1 MLNRGQDPF
10 DETGCFVKMSE
21 DTLDFKALMAKFQ
34 EDQLLLKQP
43 KSRPALPDKP
53 KRVPPPTSPSH
64 FLPAGARPSLLTSI
78 NQTLDGK
85 TVNAPKVIFKEDK
98 KQSKTPLISK
108 GKDQTEVK
116 LKKAKDKTMKGSK
129 EKLEEI
135 SEDLKPKKV
144 KKLPQLPGASKGKTA
159 ELVPAAPP
167 PTGTVSKKRGIL
179 DFMKSTK
186 RNSAEVPEDQI
197 LDSPTLGITGPA
209 PLIPVHVDYGVVAP
223 DISAPRALLPNI
235 PILPD
240 SAPVMEITPPSTIPA
255 SPELTP
261 PPTFVPDIPDLQVPT
276 LEIETPLEM
285 ETPAV
290 HISRPA
296 SQNEVIPNPPSDS
309 PTPPPSLAIS
319 IPSPVAPTPPPSLP
333 EPEIAAEACVEAVN
347 ISAVETPPPPPPGT
361 DPPSIPSSPKAEQP
375 ISTLSALSALSRAE
389 DMSPARKMS
398 PVDQRIFNAL
408 EKARKKIGQPTNP
421 TTSYSITPPSE
432 ERPPSPTISL
442 PDIPTIDYEGKLN
455 GLDHR
460 QASPALEGITEEGS
474 EPVPELLVVPPP
486 PPKRLLPDPES
497 LGVAPEKPHRPPSVN
512 LRQFIPPPP
521 LEEIPAPPEFSE
533 ADPTDIPEFD
543 DVTSDAYPPELQV
556 PEWGD
561 GEHTGPATPDQQN
574 LPEFYSNGATPPE
587 AEVHAS
593 PTFVDDHPDNRLS
606 GFSFPVLQEA
616 PGIPAEARNDV
627 YESTENVYEDI
638 TTSLGKNKAKSDGG
652 KKRKGTPK
660 NPYAEA
666 QQEINVEKIKTGR
679 FGRSEKKITGQEDA
693 IYEATVTVATKGR
706 KNDLAANSGDIIS
719 IISTANCPKGK
730 WLARDSSNNYGYVA
744 VDHVELDIKEMLE
757 LGKKAAISHR
767 GNNNNIVVSEEEV
780 TSSRS
785 RASNHYPLSAE
796 SFTDDS
802 EEWTGDEEEPTSPP
816 PDTADPLTPMGHN
829 RTLSMPD
836 MGNRDLS
843 INHQHSQSDISAEGT
858 HDKARHEALQKLA
871 TFFHAPKPAE
881 PAPSSIES
889 ETRPVLVEEEED
901 SLPEVTTLDFD
912 HPDMIILPPP
922 DMYADLTVE

>member
-1 MLNRGQDPF
+1 
-10 DETGCFVKMSE
+10 
-21 DTLDFKALMAKFQ
+21 MAKFQ

-53 KRVPPPTSPSH
+53 KSVPPPTSPSH

-78 NQTLDGK
+78 NQTPDGK
-85 TVNAPKVIFKEDK
+85 TVNSPKVIFKEEK

-108 GKDQTEVK
+108 GKDKSEGK

-129 EKLEEI
+129 EKLGEI

-144 KKLPQLPGASKGKTA
+144 KKLPLLPGASKGKTA

-167 PTGTVSKKRGIL
+167 PTGTVPKKRGIL

-209 PLIPVHVDYGVVAP
+209 PLIPVHFDCGVVAP
-223 DISAPRALLPNI
+223 EISAQRALLPNI
-235 PILPD
+235 PILPE
-240 SAPVMEITPPSTIPA
+240 SAAVMEITPPSTIPA

-276 LEIETPLEM
+276 LETETPLEM

-296 SQNEVIPNPPSDS
+296 SQNGVIPNPPSDS

-347 ISAVETPPPPPPGT
+347 ISAVETPPPPPGT
-361 DPPSIPSSPKAEQP
+361 DPPSIPSSPKAERP
-375 ISTLSALSALSRAE
+375 ISALSALSRAE

-442 PDIPTIDYEGKLN
+442 PDLPPIDYEGKLN

-460 QASPALEGITEEGS
+460 QASPALEGITEEES
-474 EPVPELLVVPPP
+474 DPVPELLVVPPP

-497 LGVAPEKPHRPPSVN
+497 LGVAPEKPQRPPSVN
-512 LRQFIPPPP
+512 LSEFIPPPP

-556 PEWGD
+556 PEWGN
-561 GEHTGPATPDQQN
+561 GITPIQRLQINRTCQSFTVTGRLHLKLRCMHLQRLETIIQIIDYQDFPSQSFRKLQGFLLKLATMC
-574 LPEFYSNGATPPE
+574 
-587 AEVHAS
+587 
-593 PTFVDDHPDNRLS
+593 
-606 GFSFPVLQEA
+606 
-616 PGIPAEARNDV
+616 
-627 YESTENVYEDI
+627 
-638 TTSLGKNKAKSDGG
+638 KNKAKSDGG
-652 KKRKGTPK
+652 KKRKGPPK

-679 FGRSEKKITGQEDA
+679 FGRSEKKAAITGQEDA
-693 IYEATVTVATKGR
+693 IYEAKVTEATKGR

-719 IISTANCPKGK
+719 IISTTNCPKGK

-757 LGKKAAISHR
+757 LGKKAANSRR

-780 TSSRS
+780 TSSGS

-802 EEWTGDEEEPTSPP
+802 EEWTGDEEEPISPP

-843 INHQHSQSDISAEGT
+843 INHQHSQSDISAEGP
-858 HDKARHEALQKLA
+858 HDNARHEALQKLA

-881 PAPSSIES
+881 PAP
-889 ETRPVLVEEEED
+889 R
-901 SLPEVTTLDFD
+901 PEVTTLDFD
-912 HPDMIILPPP
+912 HSDMIILPPP

>member
-1 MLNRGQDPF
+1 MDQ
-10 DETGCFVKMSE
+10 EV
-21 DTLDFKALMAKFQ
+21 TLDFKALMAKFQ
-34 EDQLLLKQP
+34 EEELLLKQP

-53 KRVPPPTSPSH
+53 KSVPPPTSPSH

-78 NQTLDGK
+78 NQTLGGK

-108 GKDQTEVK
+108 GKDKIEVK

-144 KKLPQLPGASKGKTA
+144 KKLPQLPGASKEKTA

-167 PTGTVSKKRGIL
+167 PTGIVSKKRGIL

-240 SAPVMEITPPSTIPA
+240 SAAVMEITPPSTIPA

-296 SQNEVIPNPPSDS
+296 SQNEVITNPPTDS

-347 ISAVETPPPPPPGT
+347 ISAVETPPPPPPPRT
-361 DPPSIPSSPKAEQP
+361 DPPSIPSSPKAERP
-375 ISTLSALSALSRAE
+375 ISALSALSRAE

-421 TTSYSITPPSE
+421 TESYSFTPPSE

-442 PDIPTIDYEGKLN
+442 PDIPPIDYEGKLN
-455 GLDHR
+455 SLDHR
-460 QASPALEGITEEGS
+460 QASPALEGITDEGS
-474 EPVPELLVVPPP
+474 DPVPELLVVPPP
-486 PPKRLLPDPES
+486 PPKRLRPDPES

-512 LRQFIPPPP
+512 LWEFIPPPP
-521 LEEIPAPPEFSE
+521 LEEIPALPEFSE

-556 PEWGD
+556 PEWGGWGLHRSRD
-561 GEHTGPATPDQQN
+561 
-574 LPEFYSNGATPPE
+574 S
-587 AEVHAS
+587 
-593 PTFVDDHPDNRLS
+593 R
-606 GFSFPVLQEA
+606 
-616 PGIPAEARNDV
+616 
-627 YESTENVYEDI
+627 STE
-638 TTSLGKNKAKSDGG
+638 
-652 KKRKGTPK
+652 
-660 NPYAEA
+660 
-666 QQEINVEKIKTGR
+666 
-679 FGRSEKKITGQEDA
+679 
-693 IYEATVTVATKGR
+693 
-706 KNDLAANSGDIIS
+706 
-719 IISTANCPKGK
+719 
-730 WLARDSSNNYGYVA
+730 
-744 VDHVELDIKEMLE
+744 
-757 LGKKAAISHR
+757 
-767 GNNNNIVVSEEEV
+767 
-780 TSSRS
+780 
-785 RASNHYPLSAE
+785 
-796 SFTDDS
+796 
-802 EEWTGDEEEPTSPP
+802 
-816 PDTADPLTPMGHN
+816 
-829 RTLSMPD
+829 
-836 MGNRDLS
+836 
-843 INHQHSQSDISAEGT
+843 
-858 HDKARHEALQKLA
+858 
-871 TFFHAPKPAE
+871 PAG
-881 PAPSSIES
+881 
-889 ETRPVLVEEEED
+889 V
-901 SLPEVTTLDFD
+901 
-912 HPDMIILPPP
+912 
-922 DMYADLTVE
+922 

>member
-1 MLNRGQDPF
+1 R
-10 DETGCFVKMSE
+10 TRW
-21 DTLDFKALMAKFQ
+21 DFKALMAKFQ
-34 EDQLLLKQP
+34 EEELLLKQP

-53 KRVPPPTSPSH
+53 KSVPPPTSPSH

-108 GKDQTEVK
+108 GKDKIEVK

-144 KKLPQLPGASKGKTA
+144 KKLPQLPGASKEKTA

-167 PTGTVSKKRGIL
+167 L
-179 DFMKSTK
+179 
-186 RNSAEVPEDQI
+186 Q
-197 LDSPTLGITGPA
+197 A
-209 PLIPVHVDYGVVAP
+209 P
-223 DISAPRALLPNI
+223 ALLPNI

-240 SAPVMEITPPSTIPA
+240 SAAVMEITPPSTIPA

-296 SQNEVIPNPPSDS
+296 SQNENEVIPNPPTDS

-319 IPSPVAPTPPPSLP
+319 IPSPVAPTPPPTLP
-333 EPEIAAEACVEAVN
+333 EPEIAAEASER
-347 ISAVETPPPPPPGT
+347 
-361 DPPSIPSSPKAEQP
+361 P
-375 ISTLSALSALSRAE
+375 ISALSALSRAE

-421 TTSYSITPPSE
+421 TESYSFTPPSE

-442 PDIPTIDYEGKLN
+442 PDVPPIDYEGKLN
-455 GLDHR
+455 SLDHR

-474 EPVPELLVVPPP
+474 DPVPELLVVPPP
-486 PPKRLLPDPES
+486 PPKRLRPDPES

-512 LRQFIPPPP
+512 LREFIPPPP

-561 GEHTGPATPDQQN
+561 GDYTGPETPDQQN
-574 LPEFYSNGATPPE
+574 LPEFDSNGATPPE

-606 GFSFPVLQEA
+606 VFSFPVLQEA
-616 PGIPAEARNDV
+616 PGIPAEAQNDV

-638 TTSLGKNKAKSDGG
+638 TTSSGKNKAKSDGG
-652 KKRKGTPK
+652 KKRKGPPK
-660 NPYAEA
+660 NPYAVA
-666 QQEINVEKIKTGR
+666 QQEINVEKLKPGR
-679 FGRSEKKITGQEDA
+679 FGREVWQVFERRGRITGQEDA
-693 IYEATVTVATKGR
+693 IYEATVTMATKGR
-706 KNDLAANSGDIIS
+706 KNDLSANSGDIIS
-719 IISTANCPKGK
+719 IISTTNCPKGK

-767 GNNNNIVVSEEEV
+767 GNNNNNIVVAEKEV
-780 TSSRS
+780 TSSGS
-785 RASNHYPLSAE
+785 RASNHFPLSAE

-802 EEWTGDEEEPTSPP
+802 EEFTDSNGPQQ
-816 PDTADPLTPMGHN
+816 G
-829 RTLSMPD
+829 
-836 MGNRDLS
+836 
-843 INHQHSQSDISAEGT
+843 HSQCQIW
-858 HDKARHEALQKLA
+858 
-871 TFFHAPKPAE
+871 
-881 PAPSSIES
+881 
-889 ETRPVLVEEEED
+889 ETE
-901 SLPEVTTLDFD
+901 
-912 HPDMIILPPP
+912 I
-922 DMYADLTVE
+922 